1 MAAALKTRSRPYATF
16 AEIQEHV
23 PGVPASR
30 IRLVPAPG
38 TATVEDLLRAESR
51 FGVLCELVDGIL
63 VEKAV
68 AWEESCLAM
77 MLGHILLGY
86 LEAHPLGAVS
96 GEQGMMRTIRRRVR
110 MPDVAFIRWSRIPP
124 GATAPDAIC
133 SVAPDLAVEILSKKN
148 TRKEMKHKLREYF
161 KAGTMLVWYIDPR
174 KRSAELFTSPTDRK
188 DIDENGFLSG
198 GKLLPGFKLRLGELF
213 ERAEQMRKPPK
224 PTGGKTSRQNG
235 RGK

>member
-1 MAAALKTRSRPYATF
+1 MAAALKSKPRPYATF

-30 IRLVPAPG
+30 IRMVPAPG
-38 TATVEDLLRAESR
+38 TATVDDLLSAESR

-77 MLGHILLGY
+77 MLGHILLGF
-86 LEAHPLGAVS
+86 LETHPLGAVS

-110 MPDVAFIRWSRIPP
+110 LPDVAFIRWERIPY
-124 GATAPDAIC
+124 GATVPDAIC
-133 SVAPDLAVEILSKKN
+133 SATPDLAVEILSRKN

-161 KAGTMLVWYIDPR
+161 KAGTTLVWYIDPR
-174 KRSAELFTSPTDRK
+174 KRIAEIFTSPTDRK
-188 DIDENGFLSG
+188 EIDENGYLNG

-213 ERAEQMRKPPK
+213 ERAEQMRRPPK
-224 PTGGKTSRQNG
+224 SASGKSLKQNG

>member
-1 MAAALKTRSRPYATF
+1 MTASLKTNGRAYATF

-30 IRLVPAPG
+30 IRMVPAPG
-38 TATVEDLLRAESR
+38 TATVNDLLSAESR

-63 VEKAV
+63 VEKPM
-68 AWEESCLAM
+68 AWDESCLAM
-77 MLGHILLGY
+77 MLGRILIGY
-86 LEAHPLGAVS
+86 LEERPLGAVS

-124 GATAPDAIC
+124 GATVPDAIC
-133 SVAPDLAVEILSKKN
+133 SASPDLAVEVLSKKN

-161 KAGTMLVWYIDPR
+161 KAGTTLVWYIDPR
-174 KRSAELFTSPTDRK
+174 KRTAEIFTSPTEKRE
-188 DIDENGFLSG
+188 IDETGFLTG

-213 ERAEQMRKPPK
+213 ERTERMRQPPK
-224 PTGGKTSRQNG
+224 EAGKSPRQNG